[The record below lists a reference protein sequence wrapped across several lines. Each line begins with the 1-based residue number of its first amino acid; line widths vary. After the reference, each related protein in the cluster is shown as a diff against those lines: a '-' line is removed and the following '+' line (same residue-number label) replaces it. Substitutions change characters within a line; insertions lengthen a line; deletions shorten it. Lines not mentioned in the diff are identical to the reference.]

1 MKSKQSAA
9 PKKILSPKKPLEKQ
23 GLTEEEIE
31 ELREAFNL
39 FDTEGTGT
47 IDPKELKAAMQS
59 LGFES
64 KNPTIYKMIAD
75 LEGGK
80 YEGGIDFNT
89 FLESISSK
97 LGNRES
103 KEGIQRIFD
112 LFDEEKKGKIAA
124 KDLKRVAKE
133 LGENVSNEEIQEMLQ
148 RAASN
153 GVDITADDFYY
164 ICLLYTSPSPRD
176 S

>member
-1 MKSKQSAA
+1 MSQKTKQQSIA
-9 PKKILSPKKPLEKQ
+9 KKMVSPHKVVEKP

-31 ELREAFNL
+31 ELKEAFNL

-64 KNPTIYKMIAD
+64 KNSTIYKMIAELD
-75 LEGGK
+75 NDRS
-80 YEGGIDFNT
+80 EGGIDFNT
-89 FLESISSK
+89 FLDSISSK
-97 LGNRES
+97 LGNRET

-112 LFDEEKKGKIAA
+112 LFDEDKKGKISS
-124 KDLKRVAKE
+124 KDLKKVAKE

-153 GVDITADDFYY
+153 GVDITSDDFYY
-164 ICLLYTSPSPRD
+164 IMTKKTFS
-176 S
+176 